1 MSDEGEPGCTCHG
14 IEWSFS
20 CFEFCNRPKPEDSRG
35 EKVMDEQD
43 DIDEAGE
50 HQHELEQRQQLEN
63 SGAMD
68 PSLFTRPMCRWP
80 RITPED
86 EFRMEMHRLK
96 AISFALDK
104 IFGGK

>member
-1 MSDEGEPGCTCHG
+1 M
-14 IEWSFS
+14 
-20 CFEFCNRPKPEDSRG
+20 N
-35 EKVMDEQD
+35 DEQQ

-68 PSLFTRPMCRWP
+68 PRLFTRSLSPWP
-80 RITPED
+80 RLTPED
-86 EFRMEMHRLK
+86 EFRMEMHKLK
-96 AISFALDK
+96 MINFALDK